1 MSDSDVDREDE
12 SGRTDEPEFVPVK
25 SYRFYEWINRHPWSI
40 AAVLVVLAVVFAA
53 LYPVIA
59 DQSEPSFDP
68 KGPIYDTRDH
78 VDEVF
83 ASSTSIRE
91 VLFIVENPDGGDV
104 LTRDA
109 LLALKRNQDAVLA
122 DPEAQKHLATAFARD
137 LGVTIEGVYSVANA
151 VDDALPGGLE
161 AASEADV
168 KVVLA
173 SLFADDAPTGSL
185 RFLLAPLGT
194 TRDVSTIDGDSVVV
208 WESPAFFARVV
219 YDFDTF
225 DQGQLLEAFGEE
237 TSLETERWLRTVQV
251 TLRGDQTSVTAIGVA
266 MDTGLVAEDQTTAA
280 APYLLAAVAFI
291 VILVGALLRSY
302 WASMVV
308 GAGLGVTMMLYG
320 GINALLGLKMNSPLL
335 IMIVPIALI
344 SFGVDFFI
352 HASGRTREMQ
362 VLGFGR
368 DRAYPLG
375 LTAVSAALLLAALSS
390 AAAFLSNAVSGIEGI
405 VEFGI
410 AAAVGLLLSYMI
422 LGWIAPKLLLSTEER
437 LGPRPADLS
446 HLRTAAQKVGFVVA
460 SFIAAIAVT
469 MTIVMPAIGWVLYL
483 IFLALFFYIPY
494 WFTRRRNQRAAETGR
509 PLTDEVKGAGHG
521 FSAAGTT
528 VHFVARWRV
537 FAIPLVA
544 ALAVV
549 ALVGASRVERG
560 FEVKDFFSSRT
571 DFVVSL
577 DKLEQYWG
585 SGGGTSDYI
594 FIEGDLTDPAT
605 LLAIDMAQAEVAASD
620 AEFVRDFNGEVEF
633 APNAVTVVRIAAASA
648 PMREAIA
655 AEEGVE
661 ITDTDGDG
669 IADTPEQIAAIYRYV
684 KTNSVVDGNG
694 IEVFPVSQTETILYV
709 GDGVQ
714 GTRVATGI
722 ATFTDDEIILAG
734 RAVLEDAA
742 GGLEANLAA
751 GTATVAVSGG
761 AITGQDSMDSFLQSM
776 LLSLPIAV
784 LLTSLLVFIVLFFI
798 FRHFGRRM
806 ASILKRSGRY
816 AVISMIPILLV
827 VALVYGFMYLVG
839 YRLNLI
845 TAMIAAISIGVGV
858 DYATHFTV
866 RFIEEFEHE
875 PSRFPALRRTG
886 EGTGG
891 ALAISAVTSM
901 TGFLIMAAAPMPMF
915 VTFGVLTA
923 VMIGCSLVV
932 TLLVLP
938 SLLLLVTPSRKGDER
953 EDMIDE
959 VTRGGEFDYEPHER
973 ATAMRQSPLPA
984 DGPEEG
990 TGSDGEEA

>member
-1 MSDSDVDREDE
+1 
-12 SGRTDEPEFVPVK
+12 
-25 SYRFYEWINRHPWSI
+25 
-40 AAVLVVLAVVFAA
+40 
-53 LYPVIA
+53 
-59 DQSEPSFDP
+59 
-68 KGPIYDTRDH
+68 
-78 VDEVF
+78 
-83 ASSTSIRE
+83 
-91 VLFIVENPDGGDV
+91 
-104 LTRDA
+104 
-109 LLALKRNQDAVLA
+109 
-122 DPEAQKHLATAFARD
+122 
-137 LGVTIEGVYSVANA
+137 
-151 VDDALPGGLE
+151 
-161 AASEADV
+161 
-168 KVVLA
+168 
-173 SLFADDAPTGSL
+173 
-185 RFLLAPLGT
+185 
-194 TRDVSTIDGDSVVV
+194 
-208 WESPAFFARVV
+208 
-219 YDFDTF
+219 
-225 DQGQLLEAFGEE
+225 
-237 TSLETERWLRTVQV
+237 
-251 TLRGDQTSVTAIGVA
+251 
-266 MDTGLVAEDQTTAA
+266 
-280 APYLLAAVAFI
+280 
-291 VILVGALLRSY
+291 
-302 WASMVV
+302 
-308 GAGLGVTMMLYG
+308 
-320 GINALLGLKMNSPLL
+320 
-335 IMIVPIALI
+335 
-344 SFGVDFFI
+344 
-352 HASGRTREMQ
+352 
-362 VLGFGR
+362 
-368 DRAYPLG
+368 
-375 LTAVSAALLLAALSS
+375 
-390 AAAFLSNAVSGIEGI
+390 
-405 VEFGI
+405 
-410 AAAVGLLLSYMI
+410 MI

-460 SFIAAIAVT
+460 AFIAAIAVT
-469 MTIVMPAIGWVLYL
+469 LTIVMPGIGWILYL
-483 IFLALFFYIPY
+483 VFLALFFYLPY
-494 WFTRRRNQRAAETGR
+494 WLTRRRNQRAAESGR

-537 FAIPLVA
+537 FAIPIVA

-585 SGGGTSDYI
+585 EGGGTSDYVYV
-594 FIEGDLTDPAT
+594 EGDLTDPAT
-605 LLAIDMAQAEVAASD
+605 LLSIEAAQAEIAASD

-633 APNAVTVVRIAAASA
+633 EPNAVTVVRIATTSA
-648 PMREAIA
+648 PMRAAIA
-655 AEEGVE
+655 SEQGVE
-661 ITDTDGDG
+661 ITDNDGDG
-669 IADTPEQIAAIYRYV
+669 IADSPEQVAAIYRHV
-684 KTNSVVDGNG
+684 ETNDVVDDDGEPLFRIN
-694 IEVFPVSQTETILYV
+694 ETEAILYV

-742 GGLEANLAA
+742 GGLEASLAA

-776 LLSLPIAV
+776 LFSIPIALV
-784 LLTSLLVFIVLFFI
+784 LTSLLVFVTLFFI

-816 AVISMIPILLV
+816 AVISMVPIILV
-827 VALVYGFMYLVG
+827 VFLVYGFMYLVG

-901 TGFLIMAAAPMPMF
+901 TGFLIMAMAPMPMF

-938 SLLLLVTPSRKGDER
+938 SLLLFVTPSRKGDER
-953 EDMIDE
+953 DDMIE
-959 VTRGGEFDYEPHER
+959 EITRGGEFDYEPHDR
-973 ATAMRQSPLPA
+973 ATATRQPRAQTAAPA
-984 DGPEEG
+984 KDPDPGDTEG
-990 TGSDGEEA
+990 

>member
-1 MSDSDVDREDE
+1 MPDSDVTRASEVDRPDE
-12 SGRTDEPEFVPVK
+12 SEFVPLK
-25 SYRFYEWINRHPWSI
+25 SYGFYEWINRHPWSI
-40 AAVLVVLAVVFAA
+40 AAVLVVLAVAFAA
-53 LYPVIA
+53 LYPVLA

-68 KGPIYDTRDH
+68 KGPIYDTRDR
-78 VDEVF
+78 VEDVF
-83 ASSTSIRE
+83 ASSSSIRE
-91 VLFIVENPDGGDV
+91 VVFIVESPTGGDV

-109 LLALKRNQDAVLA
+109 LLELKQNQDAVLA
-122 DPEAQKHLATAFARD
+122 DPEAQMHLADSFARD
-137 LGVTIEGVYSVANA
+137 LGVEINGVYSIANA
-151 VDDALPGGLE
+151 VDTALPGGLE
-161 AASEADV
+161 AASDADV
-168 KVVLA
+168 KIALA
-173 SLFADDAPTGSL
+173 GLLADDAPTSSL
-185 RFLLAPLGT
+185 RFLLAPMGT
-194 TRDVSTIDGDSVVV
+194 TRDVTTEDGESVVV
-208 WESPAFFARVV
+208 WTSPAFFARLV
-219 YDFDTF
+219 YDFATF
-225 DQGQLLEAFGEE
+225 DQTQLLEAFGEE
-237 TSLETERWLRTVQV
+237 TSLESERWLRSVQV

-266 MDTGLVAEDQTTAA
+266 MDTGLVAEEQTAAA

-302 WASMVV
+302 WAAMIVA
-308 GAGLGVTMMLYG
+308 AGLGVTMMLYG
-320 GINALLGLKMNSPLL
+320 GINAALGLKMNSPLL

-362 VLGFGR
+362 VLGYAR

-410 AAAVGLLLSYMI
+410 AAAVGLLLSYMV
-422 LGWIAPKLLLSTEER
+422 LGWVAPKLLLATEQR

-460 SFIAAIAVT
+460 AFIAAIAVT
-469 MTIVMPAIGWVLYL
+469 ITIVMPAIGWALYL
-483 IFLALFFYIPY
+483 VFLLLFIYVPY
-494 WFTRRRNQRAAETGR
+494 RFTRRRNQRAADVDR

-537 FAIPLVA
+537 FAIPIVA

-577 DKLEQYWG
+577 DKLERYWG
-585 SGGGTSDYI
+585 SGGGTSDYV
-594 FIEGDLTDPAT
+594 FIEGDLTDPTT
-605 LLAIDMAQAEVAASD
+605 LIAIEAAQAEIAASD
-620 AEFVRDFNGEVEF
+620 AEFVRDFNGQVEF
-633 APNAVTVVRIAAASA
+633 APNAVTVVRIATASA
-648 PMREAIA
+648 PMRAAIA
-655 AEEGVE
+655 AEQGVE

-669 IADTPEQIAAIYRYV
+669 LADSPQQVAAIYRHV
-684 KTNSVVDGNG
+684 KTNSVVDNSGV
-694 IEVFPVSQTETILYV
+694 EVFPVNQTETILYV

-742 GGLEANLAA
+742 DGLEAGLAA

-761 AITGQDSMDSFLQSM
+761 AITGQDSMDTFLQSM

-784 LLTSLLVFIVLFFI
+784 VLTSILVFVTLFFI
-798 FRHFGRRM
+798 FRHFGRRI

-816 AVISMIPILLV
+816 AVISMVPILLV

-953 EDMIDE
+953 DDMIEE
-959 VTRGGEFDYEPHER
+959 VTRGGEFDYQPHER
-973 ATAMRQSPLPA
+973 ATAMRQTQPQT
-984 DGPEEG
+984 D
-990 TGSDGEEA
+990 EATTPPTES

>member
-1 MSDSDVDREDE
+1 V
-12 SGRTDEPEFVPVK
+12 
-25 SYRFYEWINRHPWSI
+25 INRHPWSI
-40 AAVLVVLAVVFAA
+40 AAVLVVLAVALGA
-53 LYPVIA
+53 LYPVLA

-68 KGPIYDTRDH
+68 TGPIYDTRDH

-83 ASSTSIRE
+83 ASSSSIRE
-91 VLFIVENPDGGDV
+91 VPFIIENPAGGDV

-109 LLALKRNQDAVLA
+109 LLALKQNQDALLA
-122 DPEAQKHLATAFARD
+122 DPEAKAHLATSFERD
-137 LGVTIEGVYSVANA
+137 LGVTIEGVYSIANA
-151 VDDALPGGLE
+151 VDDALPEGLE

-168 KVVLA
+168 KIALA
-173 SLFADDAPTGSL
+173 GLLADDAPTSSL
-185 RFLLAPLGT
+185 RFLLAPMAT
-194 TRDVSTIDGDSVVV
+194 TRDLTTIDGVSVAV
-208 WESPAFFARVV
+208 WKSPAFFARVV

-225 DQGQLLEAFGEE
+225 DQGQILEAFGEE
-237 TSLETERWLRTVQV
+237 TSLETERWLRSLQV
-251 TLRGDQTSVTAIGVA
+251 TLRGDEVYVTGIGVA
-266 MDTGLVAEDQTTAA
+266 MDTGLVAEEQTTAA

-302 WASMVV
+302 WAAMIV

-362 VLGFGR
+362 VLGLGR

-375 LTAVSAALLLAALSS
+375 LTAVSSALLLAALSS

-405 VEFGI
+405 IEFGI

-422 LGWIAPKLLLSTEER
+422 LGWVAPKLLLSTEEQ

-446 HLRTAAQKVGFVVA
+446 HLRTAGQKVGFVVA

-469 MTIVMPAIGWVLYL
+469 MAIVMPAIGWGL
-483 IFLALFFYIPY
+483 FLVFLLLFIYVPY
-494 WFTRRRNQRAAETGR
+494 WLTRRRNRRAAESGR

-537 FAIPLVA
+537 FAIPAVA

-549 ALVGASRVERG
+549 ALIGASKVERG
-560 FEVKDFFSSRT
+560 FEVKDFFSSKT
-571 DFVVSL
+571 DFVASL

-585 SGGGTSDYI
+585 SGGGSSDYVY
-594 FIEGDLTDPAT
+594 IEGNLTEPAT
-605 LLAIDMAQAEVAASD
+605 LIAIETAQAEVAASD
-620 AEFVRDFNGEVEF
+620 AAFVRDFNGDVEF
-633 APNAVTVVRIAAASA
+633 SPNAVTVVRIVTMSA
-648 PMREAIA
+648 PMRAAIA
-655 AEEGVE
+655 AEHGIE
-661 ITDTDGDG
+661 ITDSDGDG
-669 IADTPEQIAAIYRYV
+669 IADSPEQIAAIYRYV
-684 KTNSVVDGNG
+684 KTNSVVDSEGVE
-694 IEVFPVSQTETILYV
+694 IFPVNQTETILYV
-709 GDGVQ
+709 GDGIQ
-714 GTRVATGI
+714 GTKVEAGI

-734 RAVLEDAA
+734 RAVLENAA
-742 GGLEANLAA
+742 VGLRANLPN
-751 GTATVAVSGG
+751 GSATVAVSGG

-784 LLTSLLVFIVLFFI
+784 ALTSLLVFITLFFI

-816 AVISMIPILLV
+816 AVISMVPILLV

-891 ALAISAVTSM
+891 ALAISATTSI
-901 TGFLIMAAAPMPMF
+901 TGFLVMAAAPMPMF

-953 EDMIDE
+953 EDMIE
-959 VTRGGEFDYEPHER
+959 EATRGGEFEYEPHDR
-973 ATAMRQSPLPA
+973 DTAMRQPHAEAAAPARSPEPGDKQA
-984 DGPEEG
+984 
-990 TGSDGEEA
+990 